1 MSAHAPGPW
10 IASFGAIVPAG
21 KGHVIASVNRRNPN
35 AEANG
40 RLIAAAPELLAALR
54 DLLSA
59 IGGEESS
66 DIWCQ
71 TARDVIARA
80 DP

>member
-10 IASFGAIVPAG
+10 RASFGAIIPPG
-21 KGHVIASVNRRNPN
+21 KGHFIASVNRRNPN
-35 AEANG
+35 AEANAL
-40 RLIAAAPELLAALR
+40 LIAAAPELLAALR

-59 IGGEESS
+59 IGGEEST

-71 TARDVIARA
+71 NARA
-80 DP
+80 AIAKATP